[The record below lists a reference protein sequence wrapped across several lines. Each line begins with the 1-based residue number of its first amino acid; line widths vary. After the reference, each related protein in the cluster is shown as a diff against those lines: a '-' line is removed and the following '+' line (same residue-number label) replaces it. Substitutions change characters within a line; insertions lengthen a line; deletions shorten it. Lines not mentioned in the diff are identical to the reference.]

1 MSLCKEIVVLTDEKE
16 RIINEILD
24 LETEMFISI
33 KSREPSSCR
42 ENLQAFEN
50 HRKAQFSVW
59 SLATCKSYLHDLQ
72 HARESGVNLLTIKYA
87 RMEQI
92 IPPYSSNPHIDR
104 IVDVFVR
111 WQEEVQRQYPM
122 VMRGSRTIK
131 DFRNYLRS
139 ELETYS
145 DNTISLLAKDVALYE
160 ALGKNM
166 SLVLYQH
173 LAELG
178 GYSSLERMEQGLV
191 TRIT

>member
-1 MSLCKEIVVLTDEKE
+1 
-16 RIINEILD
+16 
-24 LETEMFISI
+24 
-33 KSREPSSCR
+33 
-42 ENLQAFEN
+42 
-50 HRKAQFSVW
+50 
-59 SLATCKSYLHDLQ
+59 
-72 HARESGVNLLTIKYA
+72 
-87 RMEQI
+87 MEQI